1 MMSYEEFTQK
11 EAALESSP
19 QAEREAFYA
28 EILEKETAKTDVRM
42 MAYFHAALLH
52 YRGGT
57 SAPRGRFW
65 SRSSSTTKA
74 MPIARRSSPV
84 LT

>member
-11 EAALESSP
+11 EAALESAP
-19 QAEREAFYA
+19 RAEREAFYA

-52 YRGGT
+52 YRET

-65 SRSSSTTKA
+65 SRSASTTKA

>member
-1 MMSYEEFTQK
+1 MMSYEEFTQN
-11 EAALESSP
+11 EAALESAP
-19 QAEREAFYA
+19 RAEREAFYA

-52 YRGGT
+52 YREGDFR
-57 SAPRGRFW
+57 AARRFW

>member
-11 EAALESSP
+11 EAALESAP
-19 QAEREAFYA
+19 RAEREAFYA

-42 MAYFHAALLH
+42 MPISM
-52 YRGGT
+52 RRCCITGRGT
-57 SAPRGRFW
+57 SALRGRFW